1 MEGKGRERQVNGGA
15 GIKGVGWSLTFWTQV
30 TPVCV
35 VHTRGKVCG
44 TIVDGWPAPKVTK
57 YVNYNSHLNN

>member
-1 MEGKGRERQVNGGA
+1 MFMFGA
-15 GIKGVGWSLTFWTQV
+15 NL
-30 TPVCV
+30 TPVLTLILTITISLILTLPV
-35 VHTRGKVCG
+35 DGLQVDTSAFG